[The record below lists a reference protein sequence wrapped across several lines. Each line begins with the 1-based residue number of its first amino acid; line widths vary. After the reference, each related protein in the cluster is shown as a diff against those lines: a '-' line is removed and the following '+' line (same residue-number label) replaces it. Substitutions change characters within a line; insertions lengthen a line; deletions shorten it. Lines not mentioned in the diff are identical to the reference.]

1 MDDKKAK
8 LLIRP
13 YLKIQFYQYTSITS
27 TAYKLGVLQ
36 MTKAAN
42 LPSGWGV
49 VTEKKNIY
57 IYIYINLNPDS
68 LFRNLVKKQMS

>member
-8 LLIRP
+8 LLRSP
-13 YLKIQFYQYTSITS
+13 YLKIRFYQFTSITS

-36 MTKAAN
+36 MTKATN

-49 VTEKKNIY
+49 VNQIKKI
-57 IYIYINLNPDS
+57 IYINLNPDS
-68 LFRNLVKKQMS
+68 RFRNLIKKQTS